1 MTMNEPDRTSTESS
15 GGNFLFGYR
24 GRIGRAQ
31 YWIGMA
37 VIVGMLLGLLSAAA
51 FFMDPRGGSGLFIP
65 ITILL
70 LILIPWVHSAITI
83 KRLRDAGLSGRS
95 YLIFGGGILLWV
107 LLTAELV
114 TVLSLLL
121 PLGLLAL
128 LAIPGLLPA
137 ENEPQNALGE
147 FVRKIDGALQGRGQG
162 AA

>member
-1 MTMNEPDRTSTESS
+1 MTMREL
-15 GGNFLFGYR
+15 LFGYR
-24 GRIGRAQ
+24 GRIDRAQ

-51 FFMDPRGGSGLFIP
+51 FFMDPRGGPGLFIP
-65 ITILL
+65 VTILL

-114 TVLSLLL
+114 TVLSFLL

-147 FVRKIDGALQGRGQG
+147 FVRKIDAALNGRAPGAP
-162 AA
+162 